1 MLKREYLIRLRTDM
15 HFTRENVAKE
25 LGVKD
30 RYLKNIEDGRS
41 LSTEAIT
48 RHFIVLSKLFGISI
62 TDLAAMEALYQ
73 VANIELIDTL
83 SILLLVGSF
92 DIVSISS
99 ILAMST
105 DFVLFSSKQ

>member
-1 MLKREYLIRLRTDM
+1 MLRREYLIRLRTDM

-48 RHFIVLSKLFGISI
+48 CLLYTS
-62 TDLAAMEALYQ
+62 DAAD
-73 VANIELIDTL
+73 EL
-83 SILLLVGSF
+83 
-92 DIVSISS
+92 
-99 ILAMST
+99 
-105 DFVLFSSKQ
+105 

>member
-1 MLKREYLIRLRTDM
+1 M

-73 VANIELIDTL
+73 VANYSVYASIYLQTGVEMSERMNAIE
-83 SILLLVGSF
+83 G
-92 DIVSISS
+92 
-99 ILAMST
+99 
-105 DFVLFSSKQ
+105 

>member
-1 MLKREYLIRLRTDM
+1 MLRREYLIRLRTDM

-48 RHFIVLSKLFGISI
+48 RHFIVLSNNRLGG
-62 TDLAAMEALYQ
+62 
-73 VANIELIDTL
+73 N
-83 SILLLVGSF
+83 GST
-92 DIVSISS
+92 IPSC
-99 ILAMST
+99 
-105 DFVLFSSKQ
+105 QY

>member
-1 MLKREYLIRLRTDM
+1 MLRREYLIRLRTDM

-48 RHFIVLSKLFGISI
+48 RHFIVLSKLFWYINNRLGGNGS
-62 TDLAAMEALYQ
+62 
-73 VANIELIDTL
+73 TL
-83 SILLLVGSF
+83 PSC
-92 DIVSISS
+92 
-99 ILAMST
+99 
-105 DFVLFSSKQ
+105 QY

>member
-48 RHFIVLSKLFGISI
+48 RHFYCFVKAFWYINNRLGGNGS
-62 TDLAAMEALYQ
+62 
-73 VANIELIDTL
+73 TL
-83 SILLLVGSF
+83 SSC
-92 DIVSISS
+92 
-99 ILAMST
+99 
-105 DFVLFSSKQ
+105 QY

>member
-1 MLKREYLIRLRTDM
+1 MLRREYLIRLRTDM

-48 RHFIVLSKLFGISI
+48 RNFIVLSKLFGISI

-73 VANIELIDTL
+73 VANIELIDTM
-83 SILLLVGSF
+83 SNEPTK
-92 DIVSISS
+92 SS
-99 ILAMST
+99 I
-105 DFVLFSSKQ
+105 DNVD